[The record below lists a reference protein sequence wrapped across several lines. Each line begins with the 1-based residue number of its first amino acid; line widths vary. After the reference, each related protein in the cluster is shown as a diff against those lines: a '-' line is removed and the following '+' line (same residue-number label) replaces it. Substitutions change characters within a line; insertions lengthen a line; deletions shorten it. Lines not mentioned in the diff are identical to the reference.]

1 MLFLLV
7 SPVILG
13 YMTFHI
19 FVYIFS
25 SVVSIVLVLP
35 FLLLVFYLPLSLCF
49 RRRSRHTSLVS
60 FVIFPSFFLA
70 LFVFLFWFPALVY
83 ARFQRIASK
92 SANLLDVWISI
103 TRTTME
109 EFKDATITGH
119 FGFVVKENSVM
130 EIILLSWCHH
140 FGKAP
145 FSKWFPSTRK
155 SRYFKIPQ
163 AWRAFPKS
171 SVFVTD

>member
-35 FLLLVFYLPLSLCF
+35 LLLLVFYLPLSLCF

-92 SANLLDVWISI
+92 SANLLDVCILIARRFSVWRVGAKFSHAWLGTQISVAKVSG
-103 TRTTME
+103 R
-109 EFKDATITGH
+109 F
-119 FGFVVKENSVM
+119 
-130 EIILLSWCHH
+130 ILSNQLLRFRWWL
-140 FGKAP
+140 AR
-145 FSKWFPSTRK
+145 WVLALV
-155 SRYFKIPQ
+155 SR
-163 AWRAFPKS
+163 
-171 SVFVTD
+171 